1 MLLLILEE
9 LKFFETVVDD
19 ELVDGP
25 DPGGQSLSPR
35 RLHPAGIDS
44 PYLCYLQPSVD
55 CLFSVEI
62 EWNTFPTLFVAK
74 PVEKSFLNVFD

>member
-1 MLLLILEE
+1 M
-9 LKFFETVVDD
+9 VDD

-44 PYLCYLQPSVD
+44 PYLCYLQPIFDWFCCEEV
-55 CLFSVEI
+55 
-62 EWNTFPTLFVAK
+62 EWNSFPTLFVTK
-74 PVEKSFLNVFD
+74 PVE